1 MKKIVL
7 TNSQLD
13 EVEELSSSLSIQQ
26 IADYLGMSKTTFYEV
41 GKRQPELLERYK
53 VGRSRRISVYANL
66 VHNYI
71 LEGDKD
77 MLKFYLR
84 TQAGWND
91 KAEKQEMLELPPL
104 TIKLTR

>member
-26 IADYLGMSKTTFYEV
+26 IADYLGISKTTFYEV
-41 GKRQPELLERYK
+41 SKRQPELLERYK

-71 LEGDKD
+71 LEGD
-77 MLKFYLR
+77 R
-84 TQAGWND
+84 
-91 KAEKQEMLELPPL
+91 
-104 TIKLTR
+104 IC

>member
-7 TNSQLD
+7 TNGQLD
-13 EVEELSSSLSIQQ
+13 EVEELSSSLSIQL
-26 IADYLGMSKTTFYEV
+26 IADYLGISKTTFYEV
-41 GKRQPELLERYK
+41 SKGQPELLERYK

-84 TQAGWND
+84 TQAGWDN
-91 KAEKQEMLELPPL
+91 KAEKQEMLELPSI
-104 TIKLTR
+104 TIKLTC